1 MTFFLDPTL
10 LTIGQLSWMNQDN
23 LLPALIPSLVSAN
36 GMSEAQAKKLVE
48 RAQKDL
54 YFPQIRPYVCWHFA
68 YAKKSQVAR

>member
-1 MTFFLDPTL
+1 
-10 LTIGQLSWMNQDN
+10 MNQDN

-68 YAKKSQVAR
+68 YAKKSNTVR